1 LDFVDENGFGYS
13 SLNPLHLL
21 NYAYCSDSQNYD
33 CLFIEFKRKGT
44 PILFSLI
51 KHVEILLEAISV
63 TEETFL

>member
-1 LDFVDENGFGYS
+1 MPIALTAK
-13 SLNPLHLL
+13 L
-21 NYAYCSDSQNYD
+21 C